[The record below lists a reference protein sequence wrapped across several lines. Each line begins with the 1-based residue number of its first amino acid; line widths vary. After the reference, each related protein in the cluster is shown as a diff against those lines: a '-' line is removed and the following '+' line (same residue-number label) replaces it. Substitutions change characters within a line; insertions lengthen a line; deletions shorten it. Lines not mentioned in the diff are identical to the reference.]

1 MWPGSG
7 WTLASGYGLH
17 SSASPSSVYQPSLS
31 HFAASDSW
39 AAKALGIKKLGAG
52 ASRREAHPGAVWL
65 PEEGGEGA
73 EFSALP
79 FLSFAQEGWTLLW
92 RDEI

>member
-1 MWPGSG
+1 MTRIRVDLSLRVWAP
-7 WTLASGYGLH
+7 LL
-17 SSASPSSVYQPSLS
+17 SLS
-31 HFAASDSW
+31 IFCVSAFFVPLCSLDSW